1 MKKGDIMQ
9 IISNKKITWCPGCF
23 NNVILHSFA
32 KVLSD
37 LENEGK
43 IDLKKVVIVC
53 GIGCHGKIFDY
64 LNLSSFNALHGRAI
78 PTAIG
83 IKLANKDLKV
93 ICFVGD
99 GDTYAEGLDHL
110 IHVARYNADIKVFV
124 QNNQNFALT
133 VGQSTPTSEKGFKSK
148 VRPEGEREEPM
159 NPIAL
164 MLASKAS
171 FVARASVL
179 EKEQLE
185 NIMKEAILHK
195 GFAFVDILQPC
206 IVFHNTSEF
215 IRKHSYKIEIPKSFG
230 EALELSF
237 EWDYSLNESSKIPLG
252 IFWKEERES
261 FEEKEGITEVCWK
274 KRREIKLMEL
284 LENFYV

>member
-1 MKKGDIMQ
+1 MQ
-9 IISNKKITWCPGCF
+9 KIISDKKITWCPGCF

-32 KVLSD
+32 NVLGE
-37 LENEGK
+37 LEKEGE
-43 IDLKKVVIVC
+43 IDLRKIVIVC

-64 LNLSSFNALHGRAI
+64 LNLSGFNALHGRAI

-83 IKLANKDLKV
+83 IKIANKDLKV

-99 GDTYAEGLDHL
+99 GDIYAEGLDHL
-110 IHVARYNADIKVFV
+110 IHAARYNADIKVFV
-124 QNNQNFALT
+124 HNNQNFALT

-159 NPIAL
+159 NPIIL

-171 FVARASVL
+171 FVARTFVL

-185 NIMKEAILHK
+185 NVMKEAILHK

-206 IVFHNTSEF
+206 IVFHDTSDF
-215 IRKHSYKIEIPKSFG
+215 IRRKSYKIETPKSLN
-230 EALELSF
+230 EAFKLAL
-237 EWDYSLNESSKIPLG
+237 EWDYNLDEKSRIPLG

-261 FEEKEGITEVCWK
+261 LEEKEGIKEICWK
-274 KRREIKLMEL
+274 KKRKVEIEKL
-284 LENFYV
+284 LEKFYA

>member
-1 MKKGDIMQ
+1 MQ
-9 IISNKKITWCPGCF
+9 KIINNQKITWCPGCF

-32 KVLSD
+32 KVLSE

-64 LNLSSFNALHGRAI
+64 LNLSGFNALHGRSI

-93 ICFVGD
+93 ISFVGD

-110 IHVARYNADIKVFV
+110 IHAARYNADIKVFV
-124 QNNQNFALT
+124 HNNQNFALT

-148 VRPEGEREEPM
+148 VRPEGEKEEPI

-171 FVARASVL
+171 FVARAFVL
-179 EKEQLE
+179 EKDQLE
-185 NIMKEAILHK
+185 KIMREAILHK

-206 IVFHNTSEF
+206 IIFHNTSEF
-215 IRKHSYKIEIPKSFG
+215 IRKHCYKIETPNVFE
-230 EALELSF
+230 EALKLAF
-237 EWDYSLNESSKIPLG
+237 EWNYNFDENSRIPLG
-252 IFWKEERES
+252 IFWREERET
-261 FEEKEGITEVCWK
+261 FEEKEGITETYWK
-274 KRREIKLMEL
+274 KKREVKLEEL
-284 LENFYV
+284 LEKFYV